1 MYIKRPFYE
10 YWSLDQDVFSRCSKV
25 FHTLSQLT
33 SLVVATRC
41 HYVSISDQYLCTRWD
56 SEVFN
61 ILKWKGR
68 FFIETVLNLPIM
80 LKKCVWTSKIGSCA
94 HLSAQF
100 WSYRTPPLEA
110 ILKVLVSPKCGVFF
124 FFLSQ
129 GVMSASESHQSLSS
143 MFSPFSTSLSPSLS
157 QPCKFIHL
165 FNQLRKQVQGE
176 KEEKWRHDHLAEGAP
191 PQLCYR
197 KHTSLALHPILFVIL
212 CSSFE

>member
-124 FFLSQ
+124 FFCLKALCRLQNLINPYLPCFFPFQPHCLPLSLNLAN
-129 GVMSASESHQSLSS
+129 S
-143 MFSPFSTSLSPSLS
+143 
-157 QPCKFIHL
+157 FICL
-165 FNQLRKQVQGE
+165 ISWENKYKEKRKKNG
-176 KEEKWRHDHLAEGAP
+176 DM
-191 PQLCYR
+191 
-197 KHTSLALHPILFVIL
+197 TI
-212 CSSFE
+212 

>member
-100 WSYRTPPLEA
+100 WSYQDATTGSHLESVGIA
-110 ILKVLVSPKCGVFF
+110 QVRCVFF
-124 FFLSQ
+124 FFVSRRYVGFRISSIPIFHVFSLFNLI
-129 GVMSASESHQSLSS
+129 VSLSL
-143 MFSPFSTSLSPSLS
+143 STL
-157 QPCKFIHL
+157 QIH
-165 FNQLRKQVQGE
+165 
-176 KEEKWRHDHLAEGAP
+176 
-191 PQLCYR
+191 
-197 KHTSLALHPILFVIL
+197 SFV
-212 CSSFE
+212 